1 MYSVYFI
8 LYTVYLICSN
18 DLLIRQNESF
28 ICSNDLLICLNES
41 FICLNDILIRAN
53 ETFICSNDKLIRSND
68 LLISPDEDFFFIWP
82 LYAAVQSIYNFKN
95 YRA

>member
-28 ICSNDLLICLNES
+28 ICSNDLLICSNESFIRLNDIHVLVRANES
-41 FICLNDILIRAN
+41 FIC
-53 ETFICSNDKLIRSND
+53 SKDKLIRSND
-68 LLISPDEDFFFIWP
+68 LLISPAEEFVFIWP
-82 LYAAVQSIYNFKN
+82 LYAAVQINI
-95 YRA
+95 